1 MKTYRVTYHFA
12 YPESDSEKLDEAYV
26 LAKDFEAAQI
36 KVEKHYKGDYEGAY
50 VKKIELLDAD
60 IIV

>member
-1 MKTYRVTYHFA
+1 MNTYKVTYELA
-12 YPESDSEKLDEAYV
+12 YPESNNDIRECYL
-26 LAKDFEAAQI
+26 LAQDFKDAEQ
-36 KVEKHYKGDYEGAY
+36 KVTARYKKEYETAY